1 MSDFKKNI
9 LLMMLT
15 AVFGAG
21 ISSFATISSIGV
33 EITNLIRSN
42 ERVINKLDKHDE
54 RIRANEISIAQSEY
68 LAVN

>member
-1 MSDFKKNI
+1 
-9 LLMMLT
+9 MMLT

-42 ERVINKLDKHDE
+42 ERVISKLDKHDE

-68 LAVN
+68 LAIN

>member
-1 MSDFKKNI
+1 MNDFKKNI
-9 LLMMLT
+9 LFMMLT

-42 ERVINKLDKHDE
+42 ERVISKLDKHDE

-68 LAVN
+68 LAIN

>member
-1 MSDFKKNI
+1 
-9 LLMMLT
+9 MMLT